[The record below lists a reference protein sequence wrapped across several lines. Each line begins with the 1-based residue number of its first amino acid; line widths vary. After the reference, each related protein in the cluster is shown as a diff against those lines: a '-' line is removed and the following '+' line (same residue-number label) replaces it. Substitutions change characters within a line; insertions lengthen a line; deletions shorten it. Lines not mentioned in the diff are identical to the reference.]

1 MSTKEP
7 TPSPEEAAAA
17 EALRVELTNMTGTQR
32 AAVLTLLL
40 GEQQA
45 AEIIKF
51 MDPKEVQHLG
61 GAMVSVADV
70 SQEAVNAI
78 LDDFVAT
85 FKKQS
90 NLGLGT
96 TDYVEKVGHL
106 HHQQEIGARGYAP
119 TLLNCGLLNG
129 AIFKRLQQLFTLF
142 VQADFN
148 QCRDP
153 LTHELAQFVRRQDGH
168 LLLNPAFLHQTLGSA
183 QAGGGRNLQFVG
195 QCNVADAG
203 IGLQSAQQFQICG
216 V

>member
-1 MSTKEP
+1 MATKEP

-17 EALRVELTNMTGTQR
+17 EALRLELTNMTGTQR

-51 MDPKEVQHLG
+51 MDPREVQHLG

-96 TDYVEKVGHL
+96 TDYVEKVM
-106 HHQQEIGARGYAP
+106 
-119 TLLNCGLLNG
+119 
-129 AIFKRLQQLFTLF
+129 
-142 VQADFN
+142 
-148 QCRDP
+148 
-153 LTHELAQFVRRQDGH
+153 RRA
-168 LLLNPAFLHQTLGSA
+168 L
-183 QAGGGRNLQFVG
+183 
-195 QCNVADAG
+195 
-203 IGLQSAQQFQICG
+203 
-216 V
+216 